1 MHWKRLHK
9 ILSQGV
15 LRVRIGIIGTEN
27 SHTDHYIR
35 HFNTEQRFGEHR
47 VTVLAGGDNER
58 NRALAAAGSIE
69 QLVAEP
75 ADLVGMVDA
84 AIVCSRDGNKHAA
97 QVLPLLQAGCP
108 AFVDKPLACDVTAA
122 RSILTAA
129 NDNGVPVTSFSSLR
143 LVPETVEFADRLAA
157 GSPPEVLYVGGPADK
172 TSEYGGM
179 FYYGIHVV
187 ELALALAPARP
198 IDSVVV
204 SEVESAVVV
213 SAQVGPTRLMMEFD
227 KPGARTA
234 TSWRAHAVGP
244 DGLSVVDIRLT
255 PDYVA
260 SGSEA
265 FAAMLDSGEPPLPDS
280 ELLAPVELLQ
290 TVNAALA
297 SVDA

>member
-1 MHWKRLHK
+1 
-9 ILSQGV
+9 V
-15 LRVRIGIIGTEN
+15 LRVRIGIVGTEN

-35 HFNTEQRFGEHR
+35 HFNTERRFGDHR
-47 VTVLAGGDNER
+47 VTVLAGGNSER
-58 NRALAAAGSIE
+58 NQALAAAGSIE
-69 QLVAEP
+69 QLVDEA
-75 ADLVGMVDA
+75 AGLVGAVDA
-84 AIVCSRDGNKHAA
+84 AIICSRDGNKHPGQA
-97 QVLPLLQAGCP
+97 VPLLRAGCP
-108 AFVDKPLACDVTAA
+108 VFVDKPLACDVPAA

-129 NDNGVPVTSFSSLR
+129 HDGGVPVTSFSSLR
-143 LVPETVEFADRLAA
+143 LVPETVEFANRLAA

-198 IDSVVV
+198 IEAVSV

-213 SAQVGPTRLMMEFD
+213 SAQVGPTRLLMEFD

-234 TSWRAHAVGP
+234 TSWRAQAVGP

-260 SGSEA
+260 SGSEV
-265 FAAMLDSGEPPLPDS
+265 FAAMLDSGEPPLSDS
-280 ELLAPVELLQ
+280 ELLVPVELLQ

>member
-1 MHWKRLHK
+1 
-9 ILSQGV
+9 V
-15 LRVRIGIIGTEN
+15 LRVRIGIVGTEN

-35 HFNTEQRFGEHR
+35 HFNTERRFGEHR
-47 VTVLAGGDNER
+47 VTVLAGGDSER
-58 NRALAAAGSIE
+58 NRTLAAAGSIE
-69 QLVAEP
+69 HLVDEA
-75 ADLVGMVDA
+75 ADLVGRVDA
-84 AIVCSRDGNKHAA
+84 AIICSRDGNKHAA
-97 QVLPLLQAGCP
+97 QALPLLQAGCP
-108 AFVDKPLACDVTAA
+108 VFVDKPLACDLTAA
-122 RSILTAA
+122 RGILTAA
-129 NDNGVPVTSFSSLR
+129 HDSGVPVTSFSSLR
-143 LVPETVEFADRLAA
+143 LVPETVGFANRLAA
-157 GSPPEVLYVGGPADK
+157 GSPPEVLYVGGPADQ

-198 IDSVVV
+198 IEAVAV

-213 SAQVGPTRLMMEFD
+213 SAQVGPTRLLMEFD

-234 TSWRAHAVGP
+234 TSWRAQAVGP

-265 FAAMLDSGEPPLPDS
+265 FAAMLDTGKAPLPDE
-280 ELLAPVELLQ
+280 ELLAPVALLE